1 MGSFIYVQY
10 QGEDAGAI
18 VAHMLVTE
26 DEPQQPDHNI
36 TSKIEKIVGFQP
48 NEPEPEDEDEDEDD

>member
-26 DEPQQPDHNI
+26 DEPQQSSHDI
-36 TSKIEKIVGFQP
+36 TSKVEKLIGFQP
-48 NEPEPEDEDEDEDD
+48 NEPEEAEEEDDDE